1 MTVDS
6 TLLEAGRFHQVI
18 EGAALVPSLI
28 ENRRCCLHDLFPG
41 LLAFGHK
48 AAFADETG
56 RSFPIIALRFAW
68 MLIATEWSQAEH
80 SPRILTVQEFSR
92 RFATDRSHWHQI
104 LQNDVRL
111 RKWRTTIREN

>member
-18 EGAALVPSLI
+18 EGAAFIPSLI
-28 ENRRCCLHDLFPG
+28 ENRCGCLHDLFPG
-41 LLAFGHK
+41 LFAFGHK
-48 AAFADETG
+48 AGSVHETG

-80 SPRILTVQEFSR
+80 SSRNLPARCDRTVALASN
-92 RFATDRSHWHQI
+92 
-104 LQNDVRL
+104 L
-111 RKWRTTIREN
+111 